1 MFQSRIFRR
10 LSTYP
15 YRYIK
20 VSKQLALKKP
30 HKIHRNIKKVTLYCA
45 PSMISEVVSETILFP
60 VKSSTPEMLE
70 HYIIGMCLNALT
82 TTLVLRM
89 LYDENENENEN

>member
-1 MFQSRIFRR
+1 MFQSRILRR

-30 HKIHRNIKKVTLYCA
+30 HKIQNNIKKVTLYCA
-45 PSMISEVVSETILFP
+45 PSMISEVVSETMLTP
-60 VKSSTPEMLE
+60 VKSSTPELIE

-82 TTLVLRM
+82 TTLILRIFN
-89 LYDENENENEN
+89 DENEN

>member
-1 MFQSRIFRR
+1 MFQSRFFRR

-20 VSKQLALKKP
+20 ISKQLAIKKP
-30 HKIHRNIKKVTLYCA
+30 HKIHNNIKKVTLHCA
-45 PSMISEVVSETILFP
+45 PSMISEVVSETMLTPI
-60 VKSSTPEMLE
+60 KSSTPELIE

-82 TTLVLRM
+82 TTLILRIFN
-89 LYDENENENEN
+89 DENENET